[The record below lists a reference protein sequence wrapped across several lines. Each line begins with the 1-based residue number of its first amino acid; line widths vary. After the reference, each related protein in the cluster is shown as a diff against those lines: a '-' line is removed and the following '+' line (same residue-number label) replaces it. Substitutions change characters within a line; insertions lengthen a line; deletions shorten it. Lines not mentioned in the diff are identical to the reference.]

1 MKNIYVIGAQSTGK
15 TTLVDALEEC
25 LSLDN
30 SSRNGQSKQPYI
42 IREVARKVLKEK
54 GYSRVDIETSPTR
67 ALQLQQ
73 HILEAQHN
81 AELEATAQDTSPW
94 YISDRSGLDPIVYA
108 SIFGGAEAAETML
121 ASEIW
126 LEMEARMK
134 AGVVVLCEAGCEWLI
149 DDGTRW
155 MPSDAEQWMRVDA
168 AFRDML
174 EARGIR
180 YDIVK
185 KDMKGIG
192 ERVEFVRGLT
202 PGDASRK

>member
-15 TTLVDALEEC
+15 TTLVDALEDC

-42 IREVARKVLKEK
+42 IREVARKVLEEK
-54 GYSRVDIETSPTR
+54 GYSRVDIETSTTR

-81 AELEATAQDTSPW
+81 AELEATAQGTSPW

-134 AGVVVLCEAGCEWLI
+134 AGVVVLCEAGLRMAHR
-149 DDGTRW
+149 RW
-155 MPSDAEQWMRVDA
+155 DTVDAEQRGAVDA
-168 AFRDML
+168 GRCRLQGHAGGARDTL
-174 EARGIR
+174 R
-180 YDIVK
+180 YCQE
-185 KDMKGIG
+185 GH
-192 ERVEFVRGLT
+192 ERHWR
-202 PGDASRK
+202 ASGVCKRTHSR